1 MLVCIGWIPNYGGTV
16 TSQISMRDAI
26 GRAYVQGDIR
36 EVIPSLDDD
45 MVNISIGESK
55 IASLIPLDE
64 YGLCRLEVE
73 DGLVPKPGVIKLL
86 WRRICSI
93 FTGDSQIP
101 ESFLIRV
108 REDEQMTE
116 GLHDLLLTGFF
127 DDLMETIKDSNVI
140 FKGGLGYKRVKSC
153 SSFYANL
160 KRMKSFFESFVRI
173 YGDMLNKTVVES
185 RLDAI
190 RSLVDGFEAENDRMS
205 SKYHVT
211 VDELMKDVAII
222 GLVVTSIGMMIGW
235 MRRDILLNI
244 PMWGMPW

>member
-93 FTGDSQIP
+93 FTGDSQSP

-140 FKGGLGYKRVKSC
+140 FKWGLGYKRVKSC
-153 SSFYANL
+153 FSFYANL

-205 SKYHVT
+205 SKYHVA

-222 GLVVTSIGMMIGW
+222 GLLVTSIGLMIGW
-235 MRRDILLNI
+235 ML
-244 PMWGMPW
+244 

>member
-1 MLVCIGWIPNYGGTV
+1 M
-16 TSQISMRDAI
+16 
-26 GRAYVQGDIR
+26 
-36 EVIPSLDDD
+36 
-45 MVNISIGESK
+45 
-55 IASLIPLDE
+55 
-64 YGLCRLEVE
+64 
-73 DGLVPKPGVIKLL
+73 L

-140 FKGGLGYKRVKSC
+140 FKWGLGYKRVKSC

-173 YGDMLNKTVVES
+173 YGDMLNKTVLKVVLMPSDPWSMVS
-185 RLDAI
+185 RPRTI
-190 RSLVDGFEAENDRMS
+190 GCPRNTMS
-205 SKYHVT
+205 P
-211 VDELMKDVAII
+211 
-222 GLVVTSIGMMIGW
+222 W
-235 MRRDILLNI
+235 MS
-244 PMWGMPW
+244 

>member
-1 MLVCIGWIPNYGGTV
+1 M
-16 TSQISMRDAI
+16 
-26 GRAYVQGDIR
+26 
-36 EVIPSLDDD
+36 
-45 MVNISIGESK
+45 
-55 IASLIPLDE
+55 
-64 YGLCRLEVE
+64 
-73 DGLVPKPGVIKLL
+73 L

-127 DDLMETIKDSNVI
+127 DGLMETIKDSNVI
-140 FKGGLGYKRVKSC
+140 FKWGLGYKRVKSC

-222 GLVVTSIGMMIGW
+222 GLLVTSIGLMIGW
-235 MRRDILLNI
+235 ML
-244 PMWGMPW
+244 